1 MRKVRTI
8 FLKQIKDTIKNRAI
22 FIQFVLFPVMAVIM
36 EKAIEITDM
45 PEHFFVLLFS
55 TMYIGMAPLTCISV
69 IISEEKE
76 TGTLGMLRMSDVR
89 GWEYFTGIGVCVFV
103 LCMAGSLVFV
113 WVGEYRGWRMVAFL
127 SVLAVGMLISMM
139 VGAIIGLISKNQ
151 MSATSVAV
159 PVTMVFAFLPML
171 SLFNEKIREIARFV
185 YSYQIQDA
193 LGRIGELDG
202 MKEVVREGNV
212 EILGVNLLIAAVLFG
227 VVYKKGNV

>member
-8 FLKQIKDTIKNRAI
+8 FLKQIKDTLKNKAV
-22 FIQFVLFPVMAVIM
+22 FIQFVLFPAIALIM
-36 EKAIEITDM
+36 ENAIEIENM

-55 TMYIGMAPLTCISV
+55 TMYIGMAPLTCISS

-76 TGTLGMLRMSDVR
+76 TGTLGMLRMSNVR
-89 GWEYFTGIGVCVFV
+89 AWEYLAGIGVYVFV
-103 LCMAGSLVFV
+103 LCMAGSFV
-113 WVGEYRGWRMVAFL
+113 LAWAGEYKGWRMGAFL
-127 SVLAVGMLISMM
+127 MVLAMGILISML

-151 MSATSVAV
+151 MSATSVTV

-171 SLFNEKIREIARFV
+171 SIFNEKIREIAKFV

-193 LGRIGELDG
+193 LGRIGEMDG
-202 MKEVVREGNV
+202 MKEVIREGRP

>member
-8 FLKQIKDTIKNRAI
+8 FFKQIKDTIKNKAI

-55 TMYIGMAPLTCISV
+55 TMYIGMAPLTCIST

-89 GWEYFTGIGVCVFV
+89 GWEYFTGIGVSVFV
-103 LCMAGSLVFV
+103 LCMAGSFVFV

-127 SVLAVGMLISMM
+127 LVLAVGILISML
-139 VGAIIGLISKNQ
+139 VGAIIGFISKNQ
-151 MSATSVAV
+151 MSATSVTV
-159 PVTMVFAFLPML
+159 PVAMVFSFLPML
-171 SLFNEKIREIARFV
+171 SIFNEKIREIARFV

-193 LGRIGELDG
+193 LGRIGEMDG
-202 MKEVVREGNV
+202 IKEVIREGRP
-212 EILGVNLLIAAVLFG
+212 EILGVNLLLAAVVFG
-227 VVYKKGNV
+227 IVYKKGKV